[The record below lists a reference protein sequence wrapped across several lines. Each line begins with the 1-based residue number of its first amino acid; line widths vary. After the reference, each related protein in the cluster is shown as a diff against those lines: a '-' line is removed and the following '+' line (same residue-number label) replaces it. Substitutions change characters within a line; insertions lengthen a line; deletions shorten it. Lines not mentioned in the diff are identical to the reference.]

1 MSGYNAVLARNTQNA
16 PKAIGPYSQTVAFS
30 HYNNL
35 SAQLP
40 IDPKTGKLVA
50 GGVKEQAEQC
60 FKNIKAVVESINH
73 VMDDVVRITIFVK
86 NIADLDAVS
95 AVYKTFFTT
104 GYVPALTT
112 VAVAALPMNAL
123 VQVEALLSNGEGT
136 IPNAPQ
142 AGDLIKIARNTAAA
156 PQSPLSTQTVALN
169 APKAIGPYSQTVAF
183 SHYNNLSAQLPIDP
197 KTGKLVAGGVKE
209 QAEQCFKNIKAVV
222 ESINHVMDDVVRI
235 TIFVK
240 NIADLDAVS
249 AVYKTFFTTGY
260 VPALTTVAV
269 AALPMNALVQ
279 VEALLSNGEGT
290 IPNAPQAGDLIKIAR
305 NTAAAPQ
312 SPLSTQ
318 TVAFSHYNNIS
329 AQLPIDP
336 KTGKLVAGGVKE
348 QAAQCLRNIK
358 NVLEGIDVPF
368 DDIVKINIFLMN
380 LSDLEAVNEVYTTF
394 FPDSAIAR
402 TVAYVPAR
410 TAVEV
415 AGLPM
420 NALVQIEAVVSHGD
434 GTPPQAVEDR
444 HGIVIKPNNTDKA
457 PKCALSTQTVAFSHY
472 NHISAQL
479 PVDAKTGELVAGG
492 VKEQAAQCLS
502 HIKAIVESIG
512 HKMDDVVKVNVF
524 VKNIDDMA
532 AVDEAYATFFPG
544 YVPARRTV
552 GVANLPKGALVQID
566 AVVSHAEGTP
576 PKKA

>member
-1 MSGYNAVLARNTQNA
+1 
-16 PKAIGPYSQTVAFS
+16 
-30 HYNNL
+30 
-35 SAQLP
+35 
-40 IDPKTGKLVA
+40 
-50 GGVKEQAEQC
+50 
-60 FKNIKAVVESINH
+60 
-73 VMDDVVRITIFVK
+73 
-86 NIADLDAVS
+86 
-95 AVYKTFFTT
+95 
-104 GYVPALTT
+104 
-112 VAVAALPMNAL
+112 
-123 VQVEALLSNGEGT
+123 
-136 IPNAPQ
+136 
-142 AGDLIKIARNTAAA
+142 
-156 PQSPLSTQTVALN
+156 
-169 APKAIGPYSQTVAF
+169 
-183 SHYNNLSAQLPIDP
+183 
-197 KTGKLVAGGVKE
+197 
-209 QAEQCFKNIKAVV
+209 
-222 ESINHVMDDVVRI
+222 
-235 TIFVK
+235 
-240 NIADLDAVS
+240 
-249 AVYKTFFTTGY
+249 
-260 VPALTTVAV
+260 
-269 AALPMNALVQ
+269 
-279 VEALLSNGEGT
+279 
-290 IPNAPQAGDLIKIAR
+290 
-305 NTAAAPQ
+305 
-312 SPLSTQ
+312 
-318 TVAFSHYNNIS
+318 
-329 AQLPIDP
+329 
-336 KTGKLVAGGVKE
+336 
-348 QAAQCLRNIK
+348 
-358 NVLEGIDVPF
+358 
-368 DDIVKINIFLMN
+368 
-380 LSDLEAVNEVYTTF
+380 
-394 FPDSAIAR
+394 
-402 TVAYVPAR
+402 PAR